1 MNRRESLRA
10 RLSRLCED
18 VRDLHARA
26 RGFETI
32 DACMDIESVYAV
44 ESLYEAYATRVID
57 ATKEKLCATLASNEC
72 RAARLCEGTQTFASK
87 ARGMDR
93 PRDVCAWNFPRH
105 HNRRASSSSHQCARD
120 STTWRKA
127 RVLRR
132 VETSLRLERQSKAS
146 DELAGSTTKPG
157 AGEETSFLYEFD
169 ELTHPRRMM
178 TQCVALAAR
187 AADARERFNERH
199 TSIVAAR
206 AEIIN
211 HLLSIDRRVNALRR
225 THSETLRSEMRF
237 DSDVLMQWWESPRVR
252 EVVSGEEA
260 LDENEAVHAERVVA
274 MGSDPLNYR
283 NDAGLDAER
292 VLRIHGGG
300 GDDDSEPDACHDDEI
315 SKLREMMGRDISND
329 AGEIDAEACD
339 NRQNF
344 DSSASLRTEIVRPEF
359 IPDGLCGDDDARPFD
374 LDNDEEWKARMGLN
388 AEQTARL
395 AEYGNA
401 LRLHRKAMDEQ
412 SMSIRGEIRN
422 LVQQAKESTS
432 AFDAKLCELARER
445 KEVEID
451 VLLYDLQR
459 VRLAIRLHDAS
470 VAGDFAG
477 IGHDDGEADGGK
489 TNTWIREIERREAL
503 KREQES
509 RLEKALKRVNDVALA
524 AKSATRAF
532 RREIQDNPASRVHL
546 EAMLKLYHHQGDVVF
561 KQPSSKA
568 DDAHSSSSSSSS
580 CGVFPQ
586 GLHEQWWDRL
596 VSARAK
602 RSAHERDLAEARAAH
617 ERETRALRA
626 IESELDIARKTAE
639 ECAREDAEANMKR
652 RARRRDVDWP
662 IRLVR
667 GRVETSAIDA
677 ATSIQTG
684 DLTLVSRYAVERLNT
699 ALADAV
705 SAANRVQSQ
714 NVAARD
720 DIDRV
725 RWEIDAL
732 SLRCDDVT
740 ARTTEVALLRVSKR
754 LQSFL
759 FHVNGECAAADN
771 EDIDDDD
778 DDDVE
783 RVARRRSSKSSAAS
797 EVASLVARLDRDA
810 RLHAARVARTRD
822 GVRALHRR
830 AQSLRRR
837 IAASASA

>member
-26 RGFETI
+26 RGFESI

-57 ATKEKLCATLASNEC
+57 ATKEKLCATLASNE
-72 RAARLCEGTQTFASK
+72 RQAVQICEGTQTFASK

-93 PRDVCAWNFPRH
+93 PRDVCAWNFPCP
-105 HNRRASSSSHQCARD
+105 RRASSSQQCARD
-120 STTWRKA
+120 STTWRKV

-132 VETSLRLERQSKAS
+132 VETSLRLERQSKTS
-146 DELAGSTTKPG
+146 DELTGSSTTTKPS
-157 AGEETSFLYEFD
+157 AGEETSLLYRFD
-169 ELTHPRRMM
+169 ELAHPRRMM
-178 TQCVALAAR
+178 TQCLALAAR

-199 TSIVAAR
+199 ASIVAAR
-206 AEIIN
+206 VEIIN
-211 HLLSIDRRVNALRR
+211 HLRSIDRRVNALRR
-225 THSETLRSEMRF
+225 THSEALRSEMRF
-237 DSDVLMQWWESPRVR
+237 DSDVLMQWWDSPRVR

-260 LDENEAVHAERVVA
+260 LDENEAVDAERVKA
-274 MGSDPLNYR
+274 MGSDPLNYQ

-292 VLRIHGGG
+292 VLRIK
-300 GDDDSEPDACHDDEI
+300 GDDAETDACQDDEI

-329 AGEIDAEACD
+329 SGEIDAEACD

-359 IPDGLCGDDDARPFD
+359 IPDYLCGDNAARPFD

-401 LRLHRKAMDEQ
+401 LRLRRKAMDEQ

-422 LVQQAKESTS
+422 LVQQAKEYTS
-432 AFDAKLCELARER
+432 AFDSKLCALARER

-459 VRLAIRLHDAS
+459 VRLAIRLHNAS
-470 VAGDFAG
+470 VAGDFAS
-477 IGHDDGEADGGK
+477 IDDDDDGKADVGK
-489 TNTWIREIERREAL
+489 TKTWVREIERREAL

-509 RLEKALKRVNDVALA
+509 RLEKSSKRVNDAALA
-524 AKSATRAF
+524 AKLAMRAF

-561 KQPSSKA
+561 KQTSSKA
-568 DDAHSSSSSSSS
+568 SSADEAHSSSSS

-602 RSAHERDLAEARAAH
+602 RSAHESDLTEARAAH
-617 ERETRALRA
+617 ERETRALRS

-652 RARRRDVDWP
+652 RARRRDVDCP

-667 GRVETSAIDA
+667 GTVETSAIDA

-684 DLTLVSRYAVERLNT
+684 DLTLVSRCTVERLNV

-732 SLRCDDVT
+732 SLRCDDVA
-740 ARTTEVALLRVSKR
+740 ARTTEVALLRVTKR

-759 FHVNGECAAADN
+759 FHVNGECDSADNDDSAADN
-771 EDIDDDD
+771 
-778 DDDVE
+778 DDVQ
-783 RVARRRSSKSSAAS
+783 RVARRRLSKSSAAS

-822 GVRALHRR
+822 GVHALHRR
-830 AQSLRRR
+830 AQSLKRR
-837 IAASASA
+837 IVASASA

>member
-10 RLSRLCED
+10 RLSHLCED

-44 ESLYEAYATRVID
+44 ESLYKAYATRVID
-57 ATKEKLCATLASNEC
+57 ATNEKLCAMLASNER

-87 ARGMDR
+87 ARGVDR
-93 PRDVCAWNFPRH
+93 PRDVSAWNFPR
-105 HNRRASSSSHQCARD
+105 RRAISYRSARD
-120 STTWRKA
+120 STWFKA

-132 VETSLRLERQSKAS
+132 VETSLSLERECPSNAS
-146 DELAGSTTKPG
+146 DKLAGSSTTKPETDN
-157 AGEETSFLYEFD
+157 AGEETSSLSLFLYTFD
-169 ELTHPRRMM
+169 QLVHPRRMM
-178 TQCVALAAR
+178 TQCLALAAR
-187 AADARERFNERH
+187 AEDAREQFNKRH
-199 TSIVAAR
+199 ASAVAAR

-211 HLLSIDRRVNALRR
+211 HLRSIDRRVNALRR
-225 THSETLRSEMRF
+225 THSETLRTEMRF
-237 DSDVLMQWWESPRVR
+237 DSDVLMQWWDSTRIR
-252 EVVSGEEA
+252 EVVSGEEV
-260 LDENEAVHAERVVA
+260 LDENEAVDAESVVA
-274 MGSDPLNYR
+274 LGSDPLKYR
-283 NDAGLDAER
+283 NDALETAR
-292 VLRIHGGG
+292 VRIN
-300 GDDDSEPDACHDDEI
+300 DDDQMDASRDDEI

-329 AGEIDAEACD
+329 AGEIDDEACD

-344 DSSASLRTEIVRPEF
+344 NASAKLQTEIVRPEF
-359 IPDGLCGDDDARPFD
+359 IPDDLCGGVDSNGAPFD

-401 LRLHRKAMDEQ
+401 LRLRRKAMDEQ
-412 SMSIRGEIRN
+412 SMAIRGEIRN
-422 LVQQAKESTS
+422 LVQQAKESTT
-432 AFDAKLCELARER
+432 AFDSKLRVLARER
-445 KEVEID
+445 KEMEID

-459 VRLAIRLHDAS
+459 VRLAIRLHDAN
-470 VAGDFAG
+470 VAGDFAT
-477 IGHDDGEADGGK
+477 IDDDGKEDAGEAK
-489 TNTWIREIERREAL
+489 RWTREIDQKEAL

-509 RLEKALKRVNDVALA
+509 RLEKASKRVNDATRA

-546 EAMLKLYHHQGDVVF
+546 EAMLKLYHHQGDILF
-561 KQPSSKA
+561 KQPSFKSSSTSA
-568 DDAHSSSSSSSS
+568 DDASSS

-602 RSAHERDLAEARAAH
+602 RSTYERDLAEARAAH
-617 ERETRALRA
+617 ERDARALRA
-626 IESELDIARKTAE
+626 IESELDIARQTAE

-652 RARRRDVDWP
+652 RARRRDVDYP

-667 GRVETSAIDA
+667 GTVETSTIAA
-677 ATSIQTG
+677 ATSIQAG
-684 DLTLVSRYAVERLNT
+684 DLTLVSQCVVERLNA

-714 NVAARD
+714 NAAARD

-725 RWEIDAL
+725 RWEIHAL
-732 SLRCDDVT
+732 SLRCEDVT
-740 ARTTEVALLRVSKR
+740 ARTTEVALLRVTKR

-759 FHVNGECAAADN
+759 FHVNDDGDVDDEYAADDQD
-771 EDIDDDD
+771 E
-778 DDDVE
+778 V
-783 RVARRRSSKSSAAS
+783 RVARRRPSKSSAGS
-797 EVASLVARLDRDA
+797 EVASLVVRLDRDA
-810 RLHAARVARTRD
+810 RLHAARIARTRD
-822 GVRALHRR
+822 GVRSLHRR

-837 IAASASA
+837 IAASSS

>member
-1 MNRRESLRA
+1 MNRRESLRV

-32 DACMDIESVYAV
+32 DTCMDIESVYAV

-57 ATKEKLCATLASNEC
+57 ATKEKLCATLASNE
-72 RAARLCEGTQTFASK
+72 RQAARLCEGTQTFASK
-87 ARGMDR
+87 ARGMGR
-93 PRDVCAWNFPRH
+93 PRDVCCWNFPH
-105 HNRRASSSSHQCARD
+105 YCRASSSHQCVRD

-127 RVLRR
+127 CMLRR

-146 DELAGSTTKPG
+146 DELAGASTTTKPSG
-157 AGEETSFLYEFD
+157 GEESSFLYQFD
-169 ELTHPRRMM
+169 ELAHPRRMM
-178 TQCVALAAR
+178 TQCLALAAR

-199 TSIVAAR
+199 ASIVAAR
-206 AEIIN
+206 VEITN
-211 HLLSIDRRVNALRR
+211 HLRLIDRRVNALRR
-225 THSETLRSEMRF
+225 THLEALRSEMRF
-237 DSDVLMQWWESPRVR
+237 DSDVLMQWWDSPRVR
-252 EVVSGEEA
+252 EVVSGEDA
-260 LDENEAVHAERVVA
+260 LDENEAVDAERVVA

-283 NDAGLDAER
+283 KDAGLDAER
-292 VLRIHGGG
+292 VLRIKR
-300 GDDDSEPDACHDDEI
+300 DDAETDACHDDEI

-329 AGEIDAEACD
+329 SGEIDAEACD

-344 DSSASLRTEIVRPEF
+344 NSSASLRTEIVRPEF
-359 IPDGLCGDDDARPFD
+359 IPDGLCGDNDARPFD
-374 LDNDEEWKARMGLN
+374 LDNDEEWKSRMGLN

-401 LRLHRKAMDEQ
+401 LRLRRKAMDEQ

-422 LVQQAKESTS
+422 LVQQAKESVS
-432 AFDAKLCELARER
+432 AFDSKLCALARER

-459 VRLAIRLHDAS
+459 VRLAIRLHDAN

-477 IGHDDGEADGGK
+477 IADDDNDDDGK
-489 TNTWIREIERREAL
+489 TKTWMREIERRESL
-503 KREQES
+503 KRKQES
-509 RLEKALKRVNDVALA
+509 RLEKALKRVNDAALA
-524 AKSATRAF
+524 AKLATRAF

-546 EAMLKLYHHQGDVVF
+546 EAMLKLYHHQGDVFF

-568 DDAHSSSSSSSS
+568 SSADDAHLSSSS

-602 RSAHERDLAEARAAH
+602 RSAHERDLTEARAAH

-626 IESELDIARKTAE
+626 IESELDRARKTAE
-639 ECAREDAEANMKR
+639 ECVREDAEANMKR
-652 RARRRDVDWP
+652 RARRRDVDCP

-667 GRVETSAIDA
+667 GTVETSAIDA
-677 ATSIQTG
+677 GTSIQTG
-684 DLTLVSRYAVERLNT
+684 DLTLVSRCAVERLNV
-699 ALADAV
+699 ALADTV

-714 NVAARD
+714 NVAVRD

-740 ARTTEVALLRVSKR
+740 ARTTEVALLRVTKR

-759 FHVNGECAAADN
+759 FHVNGERAAADN
-771 EDIDDDD
+771 DDDED
-778 DDDVE
+778 EDVQ
-783 RVARRRSSKSSAAS
+783 RVARRPSSKSSAAS

-822 GVRALHRR
+822 DVRTLHRR

-837 IAASASA
+837 IVASASA

>member
-1 MNRRESLRA
+1 MNRREWLRA

-18 VRDLHARA
+18 VRELHARA

-44 ESLYEAYATRVID
+44 EALYEAYATRVID
-57 ATKEKLCATLASNEC
+57 ATKEKLCATLASNER

-93 PRDVCAWNFPRH
+93 PRDVCAWNFPRR
-105 HNRRASSSSHQCARD
+105 RRASSSHQCARD

-157 AGEETSFLYEFD
+157 TEEETSFLYEFD
-169 ELTHPRRMM
+169 ELAHPRRMM

-199 TSIVAAR
+199 ASIVAAR

-211 HLLSIDRRVNALRR
+211 HLRSIDRRVNALRR

-274 MGSDPLNYR
+274 MGSDPLNYQ
-283 NDAGLDAER
+283 NDAGMDADRVLWIHGDDAET
-292 VLRIHGGG
+292 
-300 GDDDSEPDACHDDEI
+300 DACHDDEI

-359 IPDGLCGDDDARPFD
+359 IPDDLCGNDDARLFD

-401 LRLHRKAMDEQ
+401 LRLRRKAMDEQ

-489 TNTWIREIERREAL
+489 TKTWIREMDRREAL

-509 RLEKALKRVNDVALA
+509 RLEMTLKRVNDVALA

-639 ECAREDAEANMKR
+639 ECAREDAKANMKR
-652 RARRRDVDWP
+652 RARRRDVDCP

-684 DLTLVSRYAVERLNT
+684 DLTLVSRCAVERLNT

-740 ARTTEVALLRVSKR
+740 ARTTEVALLRVTKR

-759 FHVNGECAAADN
+759 FHVNGECAAADS
-771 EDIDDDD
+771 EDSD